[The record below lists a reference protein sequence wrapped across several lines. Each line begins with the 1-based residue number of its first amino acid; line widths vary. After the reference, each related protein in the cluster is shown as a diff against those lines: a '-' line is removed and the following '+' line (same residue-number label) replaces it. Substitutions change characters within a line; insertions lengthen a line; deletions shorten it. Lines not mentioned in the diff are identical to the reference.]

1 MKKITVMLSL
11 IVLLTSTVFSV
22 YAAVE
27 VKQFKQPEHEQR
39 YKKLIN
45 ELRCVVCQNQNIAD
59 SNAALAK
66 DLRKQVFKMINA
78 GKNNNEILEFMV
90 TRYDDFVLYRPEFN
104 SMTFLLWVGPFILF
118 IIGIYFLVNFV
129 RQRKTVVI
137 AELSNKDKE
146 KLKQLLK
153 DKEQAK

>member
-1 MKKITVMLSL
+1 MKKIVIILSL
-11 IVLLTSTVFSV
+11 LFLLNPST

-27 VKQFKQPEHEQR
+27 VKQFKNPEHEQR
-39 YKKLIN
+39 YKALII
-45 ELRCVVCQNQNIAD
+45 ELRCVVCQNQNIAE

-78 GKNNNEILEFMV
+78 GKSDDDILEFMV
-90 TRYDDFVLYRPEFN
+90 TRYGDFVLYRPQFN
-104 SMTFLLWVGPFILF
+104 LMTSLLWVGPFIIF
-118 IIGIYFLVNFV
+118 IIGIYFLVNFI
-129 RQRKTVVI
+129 RQRKTVIV
-137 AELSNKDKE
+137 AELSNEDKE